1 MKTPHPGLSSFSMG
15 AEMDPPKV
23 NSYLTARIF
32 IINFANYISDM
43 DGMPSGKEVLLATL
57 LGHFEEADMTG

>member
-1 MKTPHPGLSSFSMG
+1 MKTPRPGLSSFSMG
-15 AEMDPPKV
+15 AEMDPSKV

-32 IINFANYISDM
+32 IINFANYISDI

-57 LGHFEEADMTG
+57 LGHSEEADMTG